1 MSGWRE
7 VSISVTEAMQVV
19 PVTGGKYS
27 FLMRQL
33 SMNAFTLC
41 IVFLIAFDDVY
52 GTTFNNLGCLCV
64 TSLNRADPGRRLCR
78 LTYMRG
84 HTVTK
89 RHTRRSGS

>member
-1 MSGWRE
+1 MGAPPMSGWRE
-7 VSISVTEAMQVV
+7 VSISVMEAMQVAQ
-19 PVTGGKYS
+19 VTGGKYS

-52 GTTFNNLGCLCV
+52 GTPFDNLGGLHI
-64 TSLNRADPGRRLCR
+64 SGLNRADPGRRLCR

-84 HTVTK
+84 H
-89 RHTRRSGS
+89 SS